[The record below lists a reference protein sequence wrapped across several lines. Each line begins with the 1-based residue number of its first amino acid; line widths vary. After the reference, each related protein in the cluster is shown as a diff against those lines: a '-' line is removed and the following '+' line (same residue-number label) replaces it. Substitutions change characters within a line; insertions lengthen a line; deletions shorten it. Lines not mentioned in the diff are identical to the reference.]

1 MSQARRTDCWIPG
14 CRAWRYGIWGH
25 GLGFGVGV
33 VRFCRALGAR
43 VFSES
48 GMKADGFNFKLLG
61 SEHGDPRDFS
71 I

>member
-1 MSQARRTDCWIPG
+1 MLRRLPAF
-14 CRAWRYGIWGH
+14 R
-25 GLGFGVGV
+25 V